1 VHSKKSA
8 AGIEADIMR
17 YMADHQDEHFARL
30 GLPFGGLRGRPLQLI
45 DCQNLFCEVDK
56 YARVAHPEIVGHSGR
71 SRIKQRFQPV
81 MERVPAWFPPKW
93 GINDAAGVVS
103 AAL

>member
-1 VHSKKSA
+1 MIVWGLS
-8 AGIEADIMR
+8 
-17 YMADHQDEHFARL
+17 FA
-30 GLPFGGLRGRPLQLI
+30 GLRGRPLQLI

-81 MERVPAWFPPKW
+81 MDRVPAWFPPKW
-93 GINDAAGVVS
+93 GINGVASVPIRGAVAAPPRCQSQAFRLVIMTV
-103 AAL
+103 A